1 MELDSVSDKHLQEM
15 ERLARELLNIM
26 RHAKLKDT
34 VLVEALQTLEL
45 EAARVR
51 RERFD
56 SANPEY
62 HGY

>member
-34 VLVEALQTLEL
+34 VLAEALQTLEL

-56 SANPEY
+56 AANPEY